1 MCVCVCGSFRKVIG
15 LCIWKSQSCKICQ
28 MYFVYLLFQ
37 ICVIVFECVC
47 GGRDPKVKNGN
58 LLLPLLGG

>member
-1 MCVCVCGSFRKVIG
+1 VCGSFRKVIE

-47 GGRDPKVKNGN
+47 VCVC
-58 LLLPLLGG
+58 